1 MRIFRNGYP
10 GEASSISWYAI
21 ATQGAARLRRTL
33 GKCTDSTLFLRGDT
47 AQGMEQKSEMCV
59 NRALNEVG
67 ESLCARLVTL
77 RRWFHQH
84 PELSFQEAE
93 TAERV
98 IAELKRLA
106 IPYEYAGVGHA
117 VIASVDGNDQS
128 MSAIALR
135 AEMDAL
141 PGEETTGT
149 PYASIYPGRMHACGH
164 GAHMAMIIGAA
175 HLLREKPPPGP
186 VRLVFQ
192 PAEERGGGART
203 AITDGALDGVA
214 AIFAGH
220 VTHEYE
226 TGKMMIRDGSVTAQS
241 DRFSIKVRGKGGHGA
256 RPHEAVDAVVISG
269 FLIAALQTLVSR
281 EINPLHAS
289 VVTIGKIRAGSAA
302 NVIAEEAELLGSI
315 RSFREEVRQHIH
327 HGMERMVSAAA
338 ELHNAEIDICIDEGY
353 PPVVNESV
361 STDIAREAAIDVLG
375 NDLVVASEFP
385 SMGSEDYS
393 YYLHKI
399 PGCFV
404 RFGARHPD
412 WEPIPLHSPA
422 FDVDERVLAI
432 GTLFLDRVARI
443 AHQRIEEIP
452 DGV

>member
-1 MRIFRNGYP
+1 MVG
-10 GEASSISWYAI
+10 
-21 ATQGAARLRRTL
+21 L
-33 GKCTDSTLFLRGDT
+33 GKCSDSTAKTQGDT
-47 AQGMEQKSEMCV
+47 GTSMARNPEVQV
-59 NRALNEVG
+59 ARALKKVSEP
-67 ESLCARLVTL
+67 LYARLVSL

-98 IAELKRLA
+98 ISELERLGIA
-106 IPYEYAGVGHA
+106 YDYAGVGHA
-117 VIASVDGNDQS
+117 VIATIDGQD
-128 MSAIALR
+128 MSIPAIALR

-141 PGEETTGT
+141 PGDESTGT

-164 GAHMAMIIGAA
+164 GAHMAMLIGAA
-175 HLLREKPPPGP
+175 HLLSKNPAPGP

-192 PAEERGGGART
+192 PAEEKGGGART
-203 AITDGALDGVA
+203 AITDGALTGVS

-220 VTHEYE
+220 VTNEFE

-241 DRFSIKVRGKGGHGA
+241 DRFCITVRGKGGHGA

-302 NVIAEEAELLGSI
+302 NVIAEHAELLGSI
-315 RSFREEVRQHIH
+315 RSLRKDVRQHIH
-327 HGMERMVSAAA
+327 SGLKRMVSAAA
-338 ELHNAEIDICIDEGY
+338 ELHNAEIEIRIDEGY
-353 PPVVNESV
+353 PPVVNEPV
-361 STDIAREAAIDVLG
+361 STGIARQAAIEVVGGDA
-375 NDLVVASEFP
+375 VVAAEFP
-385 SMGSEDYS
+385 SMGSEDFS
-393 YYLHKI
+393 YYLDKV

-404 RFGARHPD
+404 RFGTRHPD

-422 FDVDERVLAI
+422 FDIDERALAI
-432 GTLFLDRVARI
+432 GTLFFDRVARV
-443 AHQRIEEIP
+443 AHERMEEIP

>member
-1 MRIFRNGYP
+1 V
-10 GEASSISWYAI
+10 S
-21 ATQGAARLRRTL
+21 QGPR
-33 GKCTDSTLFLRGDT
+33 K
-47 AQGMEQKSEMCV
+47 KSA
-59 NRALNEVG
+59 NR
-67 ESLCARLVTL
+67 L

-93 TAERV
+93 TAERI
-98 IAELKRLA
+98 IAELSRLG
-106 IPYEYAGVGHA
+106 IPYDYAGVGHA
-117 VIASVDGNDQS
+117 VIASIDGNDKS
-128 MSAIALR
+128 VPAIALR

-141 PGEETTGT
+141 PGDETTAA
-149 PYASIYPGRMHACGH
+149 PYASMYPGRMHACGH
-164 GAHMAMIIGAA
+164 GAHMAMLIGAA
-175 HLLREKPPPGP
+175 HRLSEKPPPGP

-192 PAEERGGGART
+192 PAEEKGGGART
-203 AITDGALDGVA
+203 AITDGALNDVS

-226 TGKMMIRDGSVTAQS
+226 TGKIMIRDGSVTAQS
-241 DRFSIKVRGKGGHGA
+241 DRFSITVRGKGGHGA
-256 RPHEAVDAVVISG
+256 RPHEAVDAIVISG

-315 RSFREEVRQHIH
+315 RSFREDVRQHIH

-338 ELHNAEIDICIDEGY
+338 ELHNAEIDIRIDEGY
-353 PPVVNESV
+353 PPVVNEPV
-361 STDIAREAAIDVLG
+361 STDTARKAAFDVVG
-375 NDLVVASEFP
+375 RDLVVAAEFP
-385 SMGSEDYS
+385 SMGSEDFS
-393 YYLHKI
+393 YYLHEI

-412 WEPIPLHSPA
+412 WEPIPLHSPV

-432 GTLFLDRVARI
+432 GTLFFERVARV
-443 AHQRIEEIP
+443 ANGRIEEIS

>member
-1 MRIFRNGYP
+1 MDEKLERCVSR
-10 GEASSISWYAI
+10 
-21 ATQGAARLRRTL
+21 
-33 GKCTDSTLFLRGDT
+33 
-47 AQGMEQKSEMCV
+47 AQDK
-59 NRALNEVG
+59 VG
-67 ESLCARLVTL
+67 ESLCARLVAL

-84 PELSFQEAE
+84 PELSFEEAE
-93 TAERV
+93 TAERIISELERLG
-98 IAELKRLA
+98 IA
-106 IPYEYAGVGHA
+106 YVYQGVGHA
-117 VIASVDGNDQS
+117 VIASIDGRDS
-128 MSAIALR
+128 SGPAIALR

-141 PGEETTGT
+141 PGDETTGA
-149 PYASIYPGRMHACGH
+149 PYASVNPGRMHACGH
-164 GAHMAMIIGAA
+164 GAHMAMLIGAA
-175 HLLREKPPPGP
+175 HLLNDHAPPGP

-203 AITDGALDGVA
+203 AIADGALSDVA

-226 TGKMMIRDGSVTAQS
+226 TGKIMIRDGSVTAQS
-241 DRFSIKVRGKGGHGA
+241 DRFCIKVRGKGGHGA

-289 VVTIGKIRAGSAA
+289 VVTIGKIQAGSAA

-327 HGMERMVSAAA
+327 HGMRRMVSAAA
-338 ELHNAEIDICIDEGY
+338 ELHNAEIDIRIDEGY
-353 PPVVNESV
+353 PPVVNEKIT
-361 STDIAREAAIDVLG
+361 TDIAREAASDVVG
-375 NDLVVASEFP
+375 KTRLVESEYP

-393 YYLHKI
+393 FYLEKI

-422 FDVDERVLAI
+422 FDVDERVLAV
-432 GTLFLDRVARI
+432 GTLFMDNVARV
-443 AHQRIEEIP
+443 AHQRMGEIP
-452 DGV
+452 NGI